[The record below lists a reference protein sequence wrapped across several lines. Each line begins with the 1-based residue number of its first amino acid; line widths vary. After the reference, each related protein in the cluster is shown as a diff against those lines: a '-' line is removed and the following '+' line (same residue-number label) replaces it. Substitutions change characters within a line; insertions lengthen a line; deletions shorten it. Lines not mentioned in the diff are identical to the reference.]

1 MNLKDTSPLY
11 RLKEIAR
18 ILRAENGCP
27 WDREQTLSSLK
38 PFLIEET
45 YEVYDAIESGDMN
58 ELKEELGDLLYQI
71 YAQSE
76 IASETSSFTVDDVA
90 DGIVNKLIRR
100 HPHVFG
106 DENIN
111 DAKGVKVRW
120 EKIKKEEK
128 TGRKSVLDG
137 VPRHLPALAM
147 AYRVQDKVSHVGFDW
162 EKIDDAI
169 AKLDEEIGEFKE
181 AVNLEDKDKI
191 IDEAGDILFSLVN
204 VLRFKKVDAE
214 DALRKTIDK
223 FTDRFKYIEVKV
235 NDTGK
240 SIDKMSLE
248 ELDVLWEESKTH
260 KG

>member
-1 MNLKDTSPLY
+1 MNLKDAAPLY

-38 PFLIEET
+38 TYLIEEA
-45 YEVYDAIESGDMN
+45 YEVYDAIESGNMDD
-58 ELKEELGDLLYQI
+58 LKEELGDLLYQV

-76 IASETSSFTVDDVA
+76 IANESSHFTVDDVA
-90 DGIVNKLIRR
+90 EGIAEKLVRR

-106 DENIN
+106 NENIN
-111 DAKGVKVRW
+111 DARGVKVRW

-128 TGRKSVLDG
+128 SAGRSILDG

-147 AYRVQDKVSHVGFDW
+147 ALRVQDKVSHVGFDW

-169 AKLDEEIGEFKE
+169 GKLDEEIAEFKE
-181 AVNLEDKDKI
+181 AVQLNEIDKI
-191 IDEAGDILFSLVN
+191 SEEAGDILFSIVN
-204 VLRFKKVDAE
+204 VLRFKKIDAE
-214 DALRKTIDK
+214 DSLRRTVDK
-223 FTDRFKYIEVKV
+223 FMKRFRYIEQKV
-235 NDTGK
+235 SGSGK

-248 ELDVLWEESKTH
+248 ELDRLWEESK
-260 KG
+260 KNS